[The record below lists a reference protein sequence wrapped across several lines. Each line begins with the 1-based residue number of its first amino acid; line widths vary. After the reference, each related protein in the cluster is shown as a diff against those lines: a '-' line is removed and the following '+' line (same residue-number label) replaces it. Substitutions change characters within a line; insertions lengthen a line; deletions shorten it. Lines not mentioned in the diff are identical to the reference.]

1 MFRGGSMTIEVVSAE
16 ALPLCLDDK
25 ATDNASDSQLHAFV
39 EIKVITKTI
48 FATIFFMIIIQ
59 GGRQKSGSN
68 RSIEKY

>member
-1 MFRGGSMTIEVVSAE
+1 MSAE

-25 ATDNASDSQLHAFV
+25 ATDNASESQLHAFV
-39 EIKVITKTI
+39 EVKVITKTI
-48 FATIFFMIIIQ
+48 FATILFMIIQ